1 MYSIYVD
8 NEMLYH
14 PHFSEYSVLDAELK
28 LGLNESGILK
38 FTIPKSNPSYGK
50 AKLMKS
56 IIIVYDDGCLL
67 FRGRPYAPTL
77 DLFQNDT
84 IECEGE
90 LAFFNDSMQEPF
102 NYSVGDVA
110 TLFRTIITNHNKQ
123 VESTKQFVVGNITVK
138 NDTEQG
144 NIVRSSDQY
153 LSTWK
158 VLKEKFLDLLG
169 GYLWIRHENNQVYID
184 YLADLSFISNQS
196 IEQCVNLMDAKKE
209 MTSHDLATVV
219 IPVGAK
225 VKDAEGRDTDERLT
239 LQKTYGYKELRDEEG
254 IKRYGI
260 LKKIVVHDNITTP
273 ERLLQAGKKDLADSM
288 GLSTKYTLTAA
299 DLSKA
304 GVNVSSF
311 LLGTQIPIKIP
322 NFDLEQK
329 MLVRSLSL
337 DLLHP
342 EKNILTIGTE
352 FKSYVQDNLKSL
364 QTLETVYQNLEREVK
379 SESDLAVVRA
389 VREANS
395 TISQASNEIRLE
407 VADRYYNK
415 EKSNELLE
423 QIRTLIKQTA
433 NSIEFTFNQYKKEQ
447 GAINGNN
454 AARFAEITKYI
465 RFEDGD
471 ILLGETGNPITL
483 RIENDRMVFREG
495 GVDSAYWQNR
505 KFYAVDGEFLTSLKL
520 GKFAFIPRVTGNLSF
535 TKVVD

>member
-1 MYSIYVD
+1 MYSIYID

-14 PHFSEYSVLDAELK
+14 PHFSDYSVIDAEVK
-28 LGLNESGILK
+28 LGLNESGIFK
-38 FTIPKSNPSYGK
+38 FTIPKTNPSYGK

-56 IIIVYDDGCLL
+56 IITVYDDGRLL

-110 TLFRTIITNHNKQ
+110 TLFRAVITNHNNQ
-123 VESTKQFVVGNITVK
+123 VESTKQFVVGNVTVR

-169 GYLWIRHENNQVYID
+169 GYLWVRHENNQVYID
-184 YLADLSFISNQS
+184 YLAELSFINNQS

-209 MTSHDLATVV
+209 MTSSDLATVV

-273 ERLLQAGKKDLADSM
+273 ERLLQAGKKDLADAM
-288 GLSTKYTLTAA
+288 GLNTKYTLTAA

-304 GVNVSSF
+304 GVSVSPF
-311 LLGTQIPIKIP
+311 LLGTQIPINIP

-342 EKNILTIGTE
+342 EKNIISIGTE

-395 TISQASNEIRLE
+395 NISQSANEIRLE
-407 VADRYYNK
+407 VADGYYNK

-423 QIRTLIKQTA
+423 QVRTLIKQTA
-433 NSIEFTFNQYKKEQ
+433 NSIEFNFNQYKKEQ
-447 GAINGNN
+447 GTINGNN

-465 RFEDGD
+465 RFVDGD

-483 RIENDRMVFREG
+483 RIENDRMVFMES
-495 GVDSAYWQNR
+495 GVDTAYWKNR

-520 GKFAFIPRVTGNLSF
+520 GKFAFILRVTGNLSF

>member
-8 NEMLYH
+8 NEQLYH
-14 PHFSEYSVLDAELK
+14 PHFEDYSVLDAELK

-38 FTIPKSNPSYGK
+38 VTIPKSNPSYGK

-56 IIIVYDDGCLL
+56 LITVYDDGRLL

-77 DLFQNDT
+77 DLFQNDM

-110 TLFRTIITNHNKQ
+110 TLFRTIITNHNNQ
-123 VESTKQFVVGNITVK
+123 VEPTKQFMVGNVTVR
-138 NDTEQG
+138 NDTEEG

-169 GYLWIRHENNQVYID
+169 GYLWIRHENNRVYID
-184 YLADLSFISNQS
+184 YLADLPFLSNQT

-209 MTSHDLATVV
+209 MTSHELATV
-219 IPVGAK
+219 ILPVGAK
-225 VKDAEGRDTDERLT
+225 VKDADGRDTDERLT
-239 LQKTYGYKELRDEEG
+239 LQKTHGYKELRDEEG
-254 IKRYGI
+254 IKRYGVI
-260 LKKIVVHDNITTP
+260 KKIVVHDHITTP
-273 ERLLQAGKKDLADSM
+273 ERLLQAGKKDLAEAM

-304 GVNVSSF
+304 GVSVSPF

-352 FKSYVQDNLKSL
+352 FKSYVQDSLKSL
-364 QTLETVYQNLEREVK
+364 QTLETVYRNLEREVK

-395 TISQASNEIRLE
+395 NISQSANEIRLE
-407 VADRYYNK
+407 VADGYYNK
-415 EKSNELLE
+415 EKANELLE
-423 QIRTLIKQTA
+423 QVKTLIKQTA
-433 NSIEFTFNQYKKEQ
+433 TSIEFLFHEYKREQ
-447 GAINGNN
+447 GAINGNT
-454 AARFAEITKYI
+454 ASKFAEITKYI

-471 ILLGETGNPITL
+471 ILLGETNNPITL
-483 RIENDRMVFREG
+483 RIENDKIVFRES
-495 GVDSAYWQNR
+495 GVDTAYWKNR

-520 GKFAFIPRVTGNLSF
+520 GKFAFIPRETGNLSF
-535 TKVVD
+535 TKVVN

>member
-1 MYSIYVD
+1 MYAIYVD

-28 LGLNESGILK
+28 IGLNESGTLR

-56 IIIVYDDGCLL
+56 IITVYDDGRLL

-90 LAFFNDSMQEPF
+90 LAFFNDSTQEPF

-110 TLFRTIITNHNKQ
+110 TLFRTIITKHNDQVEPNKQ
-123 VESTKQFVVGNITVK
+123 FIVGNVTVK

-158 VLKEKFLDLLG
+158 ILKEKFLDLLG
-169 GYLWIRHENNQVYID
+169 GYLWIRHENNQTYID
-184 YLADLSFISNQS
+184 YLSELSFISNQS
-196 IEQCVNLMDAKKE
+196 VEQHVNLLDAKKE
-209 MTSHDLATVV
+209 MSSAQLATVI

-225 VKDAEGRDTDERLT
+225 IKDTDGRDTDERLT

-254 IKRYGI
+254 IKRYGVI
-260 LKKIVVHDNITTP
+260 KKITYHDNITTP
-273 ERLLQAGKKDLADSM
+273 ERLLQAGKKDLADAM
-288 GLSTKYTLTAA
+288 GLHTNYTLTAA

-304 GVNVSSF
+304 GVAVSSF
-311 LLGTQIPIKIP
+311 LLGTTIPITIP
-322 NFDLEQK
+322 NFDLEEK
-329 MLVRSLSL
+329 MLVRSISL

-342 EKNILTIGTE
+342 EKNVLSIGAE
-352 FKSYVQDNLKSL
+352 FQSFVQDNLKSK
-364 QTLETVYQNLEREVK
+364 QTLETVYQNLEKEMK

-389 VREANS
+389 VRETNS
-395 TISQASNEIRLE
+395 NISQSANEIRLE
-407 VADRYYNK
+407 VADAYYNK

-423 QIRTLIKQTA
+423 QVKTLITQTA
-433 NSIEFTFNQYKKEQ
+433 SSIEFNFNQYKKEQ
-447 GAINGNN
+447 GTINGDT

-465 RFEDGD
+465 RFVEGD

-483 RIENDRMVFREG
+483 RVENDRIVFMES
-495 GVDSAYWQNR
+495 GVESAYWQNR
-505 KFYAVDGEFLTSLKL
+505 KFYAVDGEFINSLKL

>member
-14 PHFSEYSVLDAELK
+14 PHFPEYSVLDAEVK
-28 LGLNESGILK
+28 LGLNESGTLK
-38 FTIPKSNPSYGK
+38 FTIPKTNPSYGK

-56 IIIVYDDGCLL
+56 IITVYDDGRLL

-102 NYSVGDVA
+102 NYAVGDVA
-110 TLFRTIITNHNKQ
+110 TLFRTIINNHNKQ
-123 VESTKQFVVGNITVK
+123 VESTKQFIVGNITVK

-169 GYLWIRHENNQVYID
+169 GYLWIRHENNQTYID
-184 YLADLSFISNQS
+184 YLSELSFISNQS
-196 IEQCVNLMDAKKE
+196 IEQSVNLMDAKKE
-209 MTSHDLATVV
+209 MTSSNLATVI

-239 LQKTYGYKELRDEEG
+239 LQKTYGYKELKDEEG
-254 IKRYGI
+254 IKRYGVI
-260 LKKIVVHDNITTP
+260 KKITIHDTITTP
-273 ERLLQAGKKDLADSM
+273 ERLLQAGKKDLADAM
-288 GLSTKYTLTAA
+288 GLTTKYTLTAA

-304 GVNVSSF
+304 GVSVSPY
-311 LLGTQIPIKIP
+311 LLGTHIPIRIP

-329 MLVRSLSL
+329 MLVRTLSL

-342 EKNILTIGTE
+342 EKNILSIGTE

-364 QTLETVYQNLEREVK
+364 QTLETVYHSLEREVK

-395 TISQASNEIRLE
+395 AISQVSNEIRLE
-407 VADRYYNK
+407 VSDRYYNK

-423 QIRTLIKQTA
+423 QVRTLIKQTA
-433 NSIEFTFNQYKKEQ
+433 GSIEFNFNQYKKEQ
-447 GAINGNN
+447 GTINGNN